1 MGSLDDENAMM
12 IYIQAFCRFQS
23 RPEDDTFIYAL
34 EKITSHEMGEGPM
47 RKVLIQEGHAKFLL
61 QILWSQI
68 SKESTLDTELE
79 YMASILADVTSKLS
93 GHIPEMLQVNFLDEH
108 PPFAVVASLAAQRQL
123 CRGSDSFTTLRIILH
138 VLIMLR

>member
-1 MGSLDDENAMM
+1 MGSVDDENAMT

-79 YMASILADVTSKLS
+79 YMVSILADVTSKLS

-108 PPFAVVASLAAQRQL
+108 PPLAVAVSLAAQRQL
-123 CRGSDSFTTLRIILH
+123 CRGSTSSFTTNIIQN
-138 VLIMLR
+138 VLFMLR

>member
-1 MGSLDDENAMM
+1 
-12 IYIQAFCRFQS
+12 
-23 RPEDDTFIYAL
+23 
-34 EKITSHEMGEGPM
+34 MGEGPM

-79 YMASILADVTSKLS
+79 YMVSILADVTSKLS